1 VAGAAAP
8 RRPILGTRPTIS
20 GSLDVRRD
28 GEFALAWDADRD
40 VQSWEVRI
48 AERPDIRRDYREQ
61 ETKQVSEPRIE
72 LPLGDLPM
80 RVTIV
85 GRSRGGRL
93 VRRAVLA
100 GVTRATWADRWQKR

>member
-1 VAGAAAP
+1 
-8 RRPILGTRPTIS
+8 
-20 GSLDVRRD
+20 
-28 GEFALAWDADRD
+28 
-40 VQSWEVRI
+40 
-48 AERPDIRRDYREQ
+48 
-61 ETKQVSEPRIE
+61 
-72 LPLGDLPM
+72 M